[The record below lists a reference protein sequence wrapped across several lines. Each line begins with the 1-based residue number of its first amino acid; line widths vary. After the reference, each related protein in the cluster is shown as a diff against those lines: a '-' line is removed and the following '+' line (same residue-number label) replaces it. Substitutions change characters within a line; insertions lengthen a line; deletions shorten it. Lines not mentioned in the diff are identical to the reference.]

1 MGALE
6 EAKNHLKKAREFLEA
21 AQATCDLN
29 LYDAAASNAVIA
41 GINSKDAIC
50 LKVVGRTDKSEN
62 HNAALNELSRSGPDG
77 KSVAPIFSRL
87 LALKPKAQ
95 YAPGSVSAAEAKRAV
110 EWAELLYEKAH
121 SVVGN

>member
-6 EAKNHLKKAREFLEA
+6 DAKNHLKKAREFLEA

-29 LYDAAASNAVIA
+29 MYDAATSSAVIS

-50 LKVVGRTDKSEN
+50 LKVTGRTDKSEN
-62 HNAALNELSRSGPDG
+62 HNAAINELSRSGLDG

-95 YAPGSVSAAEAKRAV
+95 YAQGSVSAVEAKRAV
-110 EWAELLYEKAH
+110 EWAERIYEKAR
-121 SVVGN
+121 SIV